1 MDVGCGTAILSMFAS
16 QAGAKKVLAI
26 DQSEII
32 YHAMDIAQ
40 QNKIS
45 NISFTKG
52 RLENLDLGLADGEK
66 VDIIISEWMGY
77 FLLFE
82 GMLDSV
88 IYAREKYLKP
98 GGLILPNRCTVNL
111 VGLGDEPEHRRV
123 VGFWKNVYGFD
134 MSVMQPKVLKEA
146 IVEVC
151 PSEYIISDS
160 IILADLNMQT
170 VDYTYANFDV
180 DFQLTIQ
187 KDSKFTA
194 FVGYFDTFFELP
206 QTITFSTGPHSTPTH
221 WKQVIFYLK
230 KPIDVKQGDV
240 ISGKFKC
247 SRGKND
253 ARALCIQINAFNQ
266 ELHFSLT

>member
-1 MDVGCGTAILSMFAS
+1 MDLGCGTAILSMFAS

-32 YHAMDIAQ
+32 YHAMDIAHR
-40 QNKIS
+40 NKIS
-45 NISFTKG
+45 NIAFVKG
-52 RLENLDLGLADGEK
+52 RLENMDLGLAEGEK

-88 IYAREKYLKP
+88 IYARDKYLKE

-111 VGLGDEPEHRRV
+111 VGLGDEQRHSEYIN
-123 VGFWKNVYGFD
+123 FWKNVYGFD
-134 MSVMQPKVLKEA
+134 MSTMQSKVLKES

-160 IILADLNMQT
+160 IVLADLNMQN
-170 VDYTYANFDV
+170 VDYSYPNFDV

-187 KDSKFTA
+187 KSGKFTA

-206 QTITFSTGPHSTPTH
+206 QTVTFSTGPHSTPTH

-230 KPIDVKQGDV
+230 KPMDVKQGDV
-240 ISGKFKC
+240 VSGKFKC
-247 SRGKND
+247 GRVKND
-253 ARALCIQINAFNQ
+253 ARSLCIQINAFNQ
-266 ELHFSLT
+266 ELNYNLS

>member
-32 YHAMDIAQ
+32 YHAMDITHR
-40 QNKIS
+40 NKIS
-45 NISFTKG
+45 NVAFAKG
-52 RLENLDLGLADGEK
+52 RLENLDVGLAEDEK

-77 FLLFE
+77 FLLYE

-88 IYAREKYLKP
+88 IYARDKYLKP
-98 GGLILPNRCTVNL
+98 GGSILPNRCTVNL
-111 VGLGDEPEHRRV
+111 VGLGDEERHSEYID
-123 VGFWKNVYGFD
+123 FWKDVYGFD
-134 MSVMQPKVLKEA
+134 MSSLQTNVLKEA

-151 PSEYIISDS
+151 PSEYVISDS
-160 IILADLNMQT
+160 IVLADLNMQT
-170 VDYTYANFDV
+170 VDYTYTNFDV
-180 DFQLTIQ
+180 AFQLTI
-187 KDSKFTA
+187 KKSGKFTA

-206 QTITFSTGPHSTPTH
+206 EAIMFSTGPHSTPTH

-240 ISGKFKC
+240 VSGKFKC
-247 SRGKND
+247 SRIKND
-253 ARALCIQINAFNQ
+253 ARALSIQINAFNQ
-266 ELHFSLT
+266 ELHYSLT